1 MEKKGYLRNM
11 LVFAAV
17 AIIGLGFTSCKD
29 DEDAPG
35 TSGGTGSGLVGWYT
49 DLSTVAKQSDFNE
62 INKAINNHEL
72 LKSYGGH
79 GTPLKEY
86 YATRDL
92 FIWDG
97 GYFSTSDNNCGRLR
111 FSIDGWNNF
120 VRVVD
125 NSTIQRFTGNLCLEG
140 ASYGEGKILAYKL
153 YAGPI
158 FGNMAY
164 YGTGTY
170 YTYVKQ
176 GNKIIVTNGDIYTIV
191 DGGLIKDGTS
201 EKLSKY
207 DPSKRY

>member
-1 MEKKGYLRNM
+1 M

-35 TSGGTGSGLVGWYT
+35 TGGGTDSGLVGWYT
-49 DLSTVAKQSDFNE
+49 DLSRVPKQSDFNE
-62 INKAINNHEL
+62 INEAIYNHEL
-72 LKSYGGH
+72 LRRYGENV
-79 GTPLKEY
+79 KY

-92 FIWDG
+92 FISSDG
-97 GYFSTSDNNCGRLR
+97 SFGTYGSEFGRLSG
-111 FSIDGWNNF
+111 SISSTNNF

-125 NSTIQRFTGNLCLEG
+125 NSTIQRFIGSLCLEG
-140 ASYGEGKILAYKL
+140 ASYGEGCIPVYKL

-164 YGTGTY
+164 YSSGSY

-176 GNKIIVTNGDIYTIV
+176 GNKIILTNGDIYTIV

>member
-17 AIIGLGFTSCKD
+17 AIIGLGFASCKD

-35 TSGGTGSGLVGWYT
+35 TGGGTGSGLVGWYT
-49 DLSTVAKQSDFNE
+49 NLSTVAKQSDFNE
-62 INKAINNHEL
+62 INEAIYNHEL
-72 LKSYGGH
+72 LRTYGENV
-79 GTPLKEY
+79 KY

-92 FIWDG
+92 FIGSDG
-97 GYFSTSDNNCGRLR
+97 SFGTSGSEFGRLNG
-111 FSIDGWNNF
+111 SISSGNNF

-125 NSTIQRFTGNLCLEG
+125 NSTIQRFTGGLCLEG
-140 ASYGEGKILAYKL
+140 ARYGEGSIPAYKL

-164 YGTGTY
+164 YGSGAY

>member
-17 AIIGLGFTSCKD
+17 AIIGLGFASCKD

-35 TSGGTGSGLVGWYT
+35 TGGGTGSGLVGWYT
-49 DLSTVAKQSDFNE
+49 DLSIVPKQSDFNE
-62 INKAINNHEL
+62 INEAIYNHEL
-72 LKSYGGH
+72 LRTYGENV
-79 GTPLKEY
+79 KY

-92 FIWDG
+92 FISSDG
-97 GYFSTSDNNCGRLR
+97 SFGTSGRELGRLEG
-111 FSIDGWNNF
+111 SIRSDNNF

-125 NSTIQRFTGNLCLEG
+125 NSTIQRFGGWLCLEG
-140 ASYGEGKILAYKL
+140 ASWGEGQILAYKL

-164 YGTGTY
+164 YGSGAY

-201 EKLSKY
+201 QKLSKY